1 MEGWCSWVEW
11 SSMYIDKSYIRE
23 GPEKTGRSGVNSAS
37 CLAAYKA
44 SRRGAVQGHYFSIQ
58 KGTVQ
63 PGVIAVLFHP
73 VDILSSA
80 NIDTV
85 GIRITQLIIKQHST
99 FNIYAHCLPG
109 ELLYQGYQLLK
120 MQFGDSLLATSIFSH
135 TQNNTLICSH
145 THKNMPCFFFF

>member
-1 MEGWCSWVEW
+1 
-11 SSMYIDKSYIRE
+11 MYIDKSYIRE

-85 GIRITQLIIKQHST
+85 GIRITQLIIKLQHLCSLST
-99 FNIYAHCLPG
+99 WGIAIPRIPAFENAIWGQPTGHVH
-109 ELLYQGYQLLK
+109 
-120 MQFGDSLLATSIFSH
+120 F
-135 TQNNTLICSH
+135 
-145 THKNMPCFFFF
+145 